1 MPAHP
6 FWYYLKFKQIKSTG
20 FLMAIN
26 TKPAMVTFLNLFPH
40 CTLYKNLLF
49 QSTIHLICI
58 QSFQSVWIATQND
71 GLSHIVII
79 IIWFLSTN
87 FSNNE
92 SKLDTH
98 FFVRFWIWP
107 CDGRCTLH
115 YTPNKHIKFKI
126 QICKILYIIILN
138 TLHNFYTPLWWS
150 INQ

>member
-6 FWYYLKFKQIKSTG
+6 FWYYLKFKQIKSTE

-49 QSTIHLICI
+49 QSTIPCNLYELPLKMMVWVTLSSL
-58 QSFQSVWIATQND
+58 SFNSYRK
-71 GLSHIVII
+71 
-79 IIWFLSTN
+79 N

-98 FFVRFWIWP
+98 FFVRFCIWP
-107 CDGRCTLH
+107 CDDGCTLH
-115 YTPNKHIKFKI
+115 YTPNKHIQFKI
-126 QICKILYIIILN
+126 QICKILY
-138 TLHNFYTPLWWS
+138 YYSQYPS
-150 INQ
+150 